1 MEHWGTSGNP
11 WGPLETTG
19 GILEDHWGLLGDHW
33 GILGDHWGLLED
45 NWGLLGVN
53 WGEIGITSPEDPK
66 RKHVKARELKY
77 LVLKNIMN
85 PVCVSELV
93 QFQCDIILIFRP
105 YLLYGMSN

>member
-1 MEHWGTSGNP
+1 M
-11 WGPLETTG
+11 TTG
-19 GILEDHWGLLGDHW
+19 NNW
-33 GILGDHWGLLED
+33 GILGDHWGLLGD